1 QPAEAG
7 TSGKLADGSKGN
19 HDNSTSNDTSDSDMT
34 TSGPEDQDDEDF
46 ISSSSHR
53 KIRRILLNKLNGLML
68 TEALNSHAPT
78 EVGEIHCNRRL
89 NILAVD
95 TRNQESTASLLRI
108 RKLVGVPVRAY
119 EPRNP
124 NTAVGIIWDVDG
136 SISEEV
142 LLRNLSANTSK
153 ITQVRRFAD
162 TETVRVAFASATL
175 PEHVFLGRV
184 RHKVELYVD
193 RPAQCRKCG
202 KFRHVKAVCTRPEV
216 CTRCSDSHASER
228 CEAERVKSVN
238 CMGAHEATLKDC
250 VIWQQ
255 ERAVNKYKT
264 INKVDFK
271 TARAAVRSRGQ
282 HNIEQDNVIFLQ
294 NRFSDLYDETQD
306 IPPEQSNASQNETRS
321 SHPARRASSNPESAS
336 REQGASREQREEP
349 LNSIGE
355 QDTSQHSSQRTA
367 QRNSYSHALRS
378 ASGPA
383 QSQQT
388 GNRKASRSA
397 TGNEQPRLISSLGT
411 VARTVIPVVTELL
424 KPFDSPMVRASLQI
438 ITLVQHWLCDGA
450 C

>member
-1 QPAEAG
+1 MATPPIVIAENDTSANTTAAGHLDNGQQPAEAG
-7 TSGKLADGSKGN
+7 TSGKLVDGSKGN

-46 ISSSSHR
+46 ISVKTGRKRKR
-53 KIRRILLNKLNGLML
+53 KIESASDEESRKKAIVSLGLTVIFAPQDPTILLNKLNGLKL

-78 EVGEIHCNRRL
+78 EVGEIRCNKRL

-108 RKLVGVPVRAY
+108 RKLVGIAVRAY

-124 NTAVGIIWDVDG
+124 NTAVGIIRDVDA
-136 SISEEV
+136 SISEKV
-142 LLRNLSANTSK
+142 LLRNLSANMTK

-162 TETVRVAFASATL
+162 TETVRVTFASATL

-202 KFRHVKAVCTRPEV
+202 KFGHVKPVCTRPEV
-216 CTRCSDSHASER
+216 CTRCSGSHASER
-228 CEAERVKSVN
+228 CEAERAKCVN
-238 CMGAHEATLKDC
+238 CKGAHEATSKDC

-282 HNIEQDNVIFLQ
+282 RNIEHDNLIVLQ

-306 IPPEQSNASQNETRS
+306 LPP
-321 SHPARRASSNPESAS
+321 RA
-336 REQGASREQREEP
+336 EQR
-349 LNSIGE
+349 I
-355 QDTSQHSSQRTA
+355 
-367 QRNSYSHALRS
+367 
-378 ASGPA
+378 
-383 QSQQT
+383 
-388 GNRKASRSA
+388 
-397 TGNEQPRLISSLGT
+397 
-411 VARTVIPVVTELL
+411 TE
-424 KPFDSPMVRASLQI
+424 
-438 ITLVQHWLCDGA
+438 
-450 C
+450 